1 MKKNYKSLFLFFL
14 FLIASVSLFK
24 GIYNADIHSNDFNYS
39 PAVMAWEGKNH
50 YLFMLDGGSFMK
62 SQNGEYL
69 QALYILYYP
78 FTLLPWEY
86 AKLLWM
92 MINVSL
98 IFFLPIFIGKK
109 FELQKYTLLVLVC
122 LFIAGTPSRNVLG
135 NGQLGLVI
143 MTFLIIPF
151 YFKNFFYIFLS
162 GISYIKY
169 NIGYLLFLYFLSNRE
184 IKKII
189 YSSIIIIIGWI
200 SYSYLTNTNLIDNL
214 FQPLQLALH
223 LKITSEFPYG
233 LSFLKILFYDFK
245 YIDHSIFLT
254 SILFSFMLLILINKI
269 KDNHLK
275 LSQFCLIILFLS
287 PHQIYDYILLM
298 PLLAYSLKNFSNGK
312 IYQLNIIMILYFYFG
327 LRIIKEFGVDTDGD
341 ILINYGNILILSFL
355 FFYNHIFYKR
365 SVGLGKI

>member
-1 MKKNYKSLFLFFL
+1 MKKKYKILFLFYL
-14 FLIASVSLFK
+14 ILIASVSLLR

-50 YLFMLDGGSFMK
+50 YLFMLEGGSFMK

-92 MINVSL
+92 MINISL

-122 LFIAGTPSRNVLG
+122 LFIAGTPSRNILG

-189 YSSIIIIIGWI
+189 YSSVIIIIGWV

-214 FQPLQLALH
+214 FQPLQLALK

-233 LSFLKILFYDFK
+233 LSFLKILFYDLK
-245 YIDHSIFLT
+245 YIEYFIFLS
-254 SILFSFMLLILINKI
+254 SILLSSILLILINRL
-269 KDNHLK
+269 KDRHLK

-287 PHQIYDYILLM
+287 PHQIYDYILLL
-298 PLLAYSLKNFSNGK
+298 PLFGLFFKKFFKWKNFS
-312 IYQLNIIMILYFYFG
+312 
-327 LRIIKEFGVDTDGD
+327 IKY
-341 ILINYGNILILSFL
+341 NYNFIFL
-355 FFYNHIFYKR
+355 LWIKNNKGIWC
-365 SVGLGKI
+365 

>member
-1 MKKNYKSLFLFFL
+1 MKKIYKNYFLFFL
-14 FLIASVSLFK
+14 FLIASISLLK
-24 GIYNADIHSNDFNYS
+24 GIYNANIHSNDFNYS
-39 PAVMAWEGKNH
+39 PAVMVWEGNNH
-50 YLFMLDGGSFMK
+50 YDHRLNGGTFMQ

-78 FTLLPWEY
+78 FTVIPWEY
-86 AKLLWM
+86 AKILWM
-92 MINVSL
+92 IINVFL
-98 IFFLPIFIGKK
+98 AIFLPFFIGKK
-109 FELQKYTLLVLVC
+109 FELQKDTLAVLIC
-122 LFIAGTPSRNVLG
+122 LFIAGTPSRNVIG

-143 MTFLIIPF
+143 MFFLFIPF
-151 YFKNFFYIFLS
+151 YFKNFFYILLS
-162 GISYIKY
+162 GISYLKY
-169 NIGYLLFLYFLSNRE
+169 NIGYLLFLYFLSNKE
-184 IKKII
+184 IKKLII
-189 YSSIIIIIGWI
+189 SLIIVFIGWI
-200 SYSYLTNTNLIDNL
+200 SYCHITNTNLIDNL

-365 SVGLGKI
+365 SVSLGKI